1 MATEK
6 SHEQR
11 SLVGYRPSMRLQR
24 VGHDG
29 AHMHTLHT
37 VYLNILLLKNEK
49 ISKRMY
55 LIYSHKLLEGGVIE
69 R

>member
-1 MATEK
+1 M
-6 SHEQR
+6 
-11 SLVGYRPSMRLQR
+11 GYRPSLRLQR

-37 VYLNILLLKNEK
+37 VYLNTLLLKNEK
-49 ISKRMY
+49 ITKRIY

-69 R
+69 K